1 VYVPVEAQPTQISS
15 AVRQTPETMSDFL
28 VINLLLLPDEPAM
41 RDGLSFDLPTLS
53 FGLRILFQLVCIEA
67 Q

>member
-1 VYVPVEAQPTQISS
+1 
-15 AVRQTPETMSDFL
+15 MSDFL